1 MRRPPINPTMSTR
14 LLRLVIVL
22 GAAVLLAA
30 LAAAPAAAH
39 EEKTVGRYAFVVGFG
54 DEPAYAGQ
62 PNSLQVLITRDGR
75 PATDL
80 AGQLDGLMA
89 HAYYGRKADPKA
101 ENAMMALEPHFG
113 DDWGTPGDYRSFF
126 VPTQAGAYTFTLKG
140 RLGDQKI
147 NLVVPS
153 GPETFGDVND
163 PAKAAFPAVKDPTTA
178 QLAQR
183 LDRDATRMAGI
194 ATAATAAQ
202 RPSTPP
208 PPQPR
213 ARHTPRLTGPV
224 AAATPAQR
232 AAEDTADQARLLA
245 LGGLLVGVV
254 GLVVGALAWGRRTAA
269 PAGRPDLTLTGAGK
283 V

>member
-1 MRRPPINPTMSTR
+1 MRRQAIHLTLSTR
-14 LLRLVIVL
+14 LIQVAFVL

-30 LAAAPAAAH
+30 LAAAPASAH
-39 EEKTVGRYAFVVGFG
+39 AEKKAGRYSFVVGFG

-62 PNSLQVLITRDGR
+62 PNSVQVTISRDGK

-89 HAYYGRKADPKA
+89 HAYYGRKADSKL
-101 ENAMMALEPHFG
+101 ENTMMPLEPRFG

-140 RLGDQKI
+140 KLGSQKVD
-147 NLVVPS
+147 LVVPS

-183 LDRDATRMAGI
+183 LDREAARLTGSMA
-194 ATAATAAQ
+194 AAAAAQ
-202 RPSTPP
+202 RD
-208 PPQPR
+208 
-213 ARHTPRLTGPV
+213 
-224 AAATPAQR
+224 
-232 AAEDTADQARLLA
+232 AEDAAGQARLLA

-254 GLVVGALAWGRRTAA
+254 GLVVAGLAWGRRTSA
-269 PAGRPDLTLTGAGK
+269 PAGRPEAALTGAGK